1 MQLTK
6 PMQPSNQSLTP
17 PNLCRSLDEIRIGM
31 DAIDRQIIA
40 LIAERVAYVRA
51 AAKFKTTAT
60 AVAAPERV
68 QAVLNTRR
76 EWAEQS
82 GLNGQLIEELYR
94 DLVAYCISEE
104 KKQWE
109 IINK

>member
-1 MQLTK
+1 MLE
-6 PMQPSNQSLTP
+6 PNQCQ
-17 PNLCRSLDEIRIGM
+17 NLDEIRAGM
-31 DAIDRQIIA
+31 DAIDRQIVA
-40 LIAERVAYVRA
+40 LIAQRVDYVRA
-51 AAKFKTTAT
+51 AAKFKTSAT

-76 EWAEQS
+76 EWADKA
-82 GLNGQLIEELYR
+82 GLDGAVVESLYR

-109 IINK
+109 AISG